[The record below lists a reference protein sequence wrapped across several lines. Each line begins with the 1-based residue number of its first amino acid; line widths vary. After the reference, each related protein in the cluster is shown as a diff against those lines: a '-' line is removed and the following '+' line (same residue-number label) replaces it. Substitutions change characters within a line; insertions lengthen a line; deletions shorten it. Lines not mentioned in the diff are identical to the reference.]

1 MENESGGDVRRI
13 ANDEQ
18 MHMEEIRLETQRPTS
33 EEIFVRGGIDDV
45 EVVLL
50 HAPIA
55 PPSII
60 RSLRARMRT
69 LVL

>member
-33 EEIFVRGGIDDV
+33 EEIFC
-45 EVVLL
+45 
-50 HAPIA
+50 
-55 PPSII
+55 
-60 RSLRARMRT
+60 
-69 LVL
+69 